1 MSSFAVFKS
10 HPWHGISSGLNFP
23 QVVNAFIEII
33 PSDTVKYELDKES
46 GYCKIDRLQKY
57 SNILPALYGFVPGTY
72 CGNHV
77 AMTSEKHTQSFKL
90 SGDGDP
96 LDICVLTER
105 HISRGDIIVEAIPIG
120 GLRLVDNNEVDD
132 KIIAILKQDD
142 FYGTF
147 KDIGDLPSSLLDR
160 LKHYFLTYKQ
170 LPDQPQITRI
180 VEVYDQMMSRR
191 VLESSV
197 LDYKELLHLS

>member
-1 MSSFAVFKS
+1 MSSFSIFKS
-10 HPWHGISSGLNFP
+10 HPWHGISSGVNFP
-23 QVVNAFIEII
+23 EVVNAFIEII
-33 PSDTVKYELDKES
+33 PSDTVKYELDKNS

-57 SNILPALYGFVPGTY
+57 SNILPALYGFVPKTY
-72 CGNHV
+72 CGIHV
-77 AMTSEKHTQSFKL
+77 AMTGGEFTGSSKL
-90 SGDGDP
+90 LGDGDP

-147 KDIGDLPSSLLDR
+147 KDIRDLPVSLLDR

-170 LPDQPQITRI
+170 LPDQPQVTRI
-180 VEVYDQMMSRR
+180 SEVYDRIMARR

-197 LDYKELLHLS
+197 LDYRDLLQE